1 MVRRYLHPLQASA
14 MPAIASAV
22 IGWILAEGLPAQQ
35 PSLPEPLSTRSTPR
49 WITTVRDNPFLKP
62 SALPLETPDFANVLP
77 EDYLPAFEAGMAEQL
92 EQMEAIANDPAEPT
106 MDNTLVAMEKSGAIL
121 KRVAAVFFNLTSSN
135 TDPKLQEIEQQIAP
149 RLAAHSDNIL
159 LDRKLF
165 DRVRRLWEA
174 REELDLA
181 EEPARL
187 LKEQYEAFVRA
198 GAPLD
203 EAAQKKIRAINEE
216 LSSLATE
223 FQNKL
228 LALTKERSVVVD
240 SLDQLQGLGEG
251 EIAAAKAAAQ
261 ERGLS
266 DKYLL
271 AITNTTRQPVLISLK
286 NRALRQRV

>member
-1 MVRRYLHPLQASA
+1 MYRRYLAPLQASA

-35 PSLPEPLSTRSTPR
+35 PSLSDSPSTRSTPR

-92 EQMEAIANDPAEPT
+92 DQMEAIANDPAEPT
-106 MDNTLVAMEKSGAIL
+106 MDNTLVAMEKSGEIL

-135 TDPKLQEIEQQIAP
+135 TDPKLQEIEEQIAP

-159 LDRKLF
+159 LNRKLF
-165 DRVRRLWEA
+165 DRVRKLWEA

-181 EEPARL
+181 EEPSRL

-240 SLDQLQGLGEG
+240 SLDELQGLG
-251 EIAAAKAAAQ
+251 
-261 ERGLS
+261 
-266 DKYLL
+266 
-271 AITNTTRQPVLISLK
+271 
-286 NRALRQRV
+286 